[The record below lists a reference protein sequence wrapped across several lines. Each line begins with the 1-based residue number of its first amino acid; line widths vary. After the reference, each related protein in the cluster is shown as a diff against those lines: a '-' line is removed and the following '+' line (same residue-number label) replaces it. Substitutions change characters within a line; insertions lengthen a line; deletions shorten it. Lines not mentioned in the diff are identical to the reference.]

1 MYNLPHQIGIAV
13 SVLTLA
19 IVSSSSVLAKPQTR
33 SKVIVTSQLTRKV
46 AVMDNISPQPT
57 EAILANVRFKA
68 SIQAKTS
75 RVTRPKVVNPR
86 SVTHISADQSS
97 SGISTF
103 TNVDRVNSPANNSSA
118 IDGLVD

>member
-19 IVSSSSVLAKPQTR
+19 IVSSSSVLAKPQIR

-57 EAILANVRFKA
+57 EAILANVRLKA
-68 SIQAKTS
+68 SIQAKTN

-86 SVTHISADQSS
+86 SVTHISADRSS

-118 IDGLVD
+118 IDGFVD